1 MTIKMATAHEVKG
14 YCLHKAGAWQD
25 EPWEGDVVAKVGSKI
40 FAFLGNLAEQGK
52 RPWAEIFYPP
62 PARLAPVDRADW
74 EARQLDAFDAVE
86 LVDGEL
92 VTLPPYAELV
102 GPAEGGG
109 AA

>member
-1 MTIKMATAHEVKG
+1 MTAPEATQTERLYV
-14 YCLHKAGAWQD
+14 QD
-25 EPWEGDVVAKVGSKI
+25 ADNACVEI

-74 EARQLDAFDAVE
+74 EARQLDAFDAIE